1 MFGIARK
8 YALVAVLVVGA
19 AIVASKLGDWSR
31 VRAPALVD
39 LAVPAKR
46 SVAVATDTTT
56 RETATPALPALDL
69 DHLRARSSG
78 RAPSGDLF
86 DSRSWMAPKEKPRE
100 VVAVQAAPPAA
111 PPLPFTYLGKWTER
125 DRVAVVLSKE
135 GRSYVAHANDILDG
149 AYRVDR
155 IEPTRVTMTFLPL
168 GAQQTLEFGAAPQAD
183 VAKGATTSATLT
195 NPDAILHLIMPD
207 QASVADEFTILLSLD
222 PVRTALITRGSIE
235 LSYDPLVLNVV
246 AAGTTRMP
254 MTRNDPGRI
263 AVELGGG
270 YVGHGGPAAAVRL
283 RVVADAP
290 TTTQLRVATL
300 VATDLEEHS
309 LAVAIDG
316 PNPRPFAIVAGART
330 K

>member
-8 YALVAVLVVGA
+8 YALVAVLVAGA

-31 VRAPALVD
+31 VRAPALID

-46 SVAVATDTTT
+46 PVTAAPEATG
-56 RETATPALPALDL
+56 RETSAPALPALDL
-69 DHLRARSSG
+69 DHLRARG
-78 RAPSGDLF
+78 GARAPSGDLF
-86 DSRSWMAPKEKPRE
+86 DSRSWIAPKEKPRE
-100 VVAVQAAPPAA
+100 VIAVQAAPPPA

-168 GAQQTLEFGAAPQAD
+168 GAQQTLEFGPSPQAD
-183 VAKGATTSATLT
+183 AAKGGAAATLA

-207 QASVADEFTILLSLD
+207 QAALADEFTILLSLD
-222 PVRTALITRGSIE
+222 PVRAALIARGSIE

-246 AAGTTRMP
+246 AAGTTRIP

-316 PNPRPFAIVAGART
+316 PNPRPFAIVAGAKT